1 MLFTNITQMKKSVL
15 MKKSLIDGLKQYYK
29 DLLEETAKHRKSI
42 NRKITKIV
50 EKKER
55 TFDLY
60 T

>member
-1 MLFTNITQMKKSVL
+1 

-29 DLLEETAKHRKSI
+29 DLLEENAKHRKSI